1 MADYTFL
8 EYTYNPDCNLTT
20 DEIIHRRLQSLGFTC
35 KAMHDSNLHGLWTQ
49 RQIIMCVRKADVL
62 IPGLSGVGFNFS
74 QSELDSR
81 CLGINF
87 DHETDMYVG
96 SDSQGLRILGM
107 PDEISLDEYNYTKPE
122 DVDDVKQNGM
132 ENVTGLIYNTHSD
145 IQEEWKEIGFK
156 FHNSERNSIV
166 SANNRLS
173 VMLKNSIHQQKIPTM
188 VVDTHDVFDS
198 TVNLLCAGI
207 DALKVPMEEDLNFGD
222 ELNFKIRAYNCVA
235 IGNGNSYSIE
245 KYVPNALPGLNIIVR
260 MRKQYMNLAEY
271 TLDRFY
277 ANDI

>member
-8 EYTYNPDCNLTT
+8 EYTYNPDCDTT
-20 DEIIHRRLQSLGFTC
+20 TADIMHQRLKSLGFSC
-35 KAMHDSNLHGLWTQ
+35 KAMHDSNLHELWTQ
-49 RQIIMCVRKADVL
+49 RQIILCVRKSDVL
-62 IPGLSGVGFNFS
+62 LPGLSGVGFNFT

-87 DHETDMYVG
+87 DPHTDMYVG

-107 PDEISLDEYNYTKPE
+107 PDEISLDEYNYTKPDNVE
-122 DVDDVKQNGM
+122 DIKQNGM
-132 ENVTGLIYNTHSD
+132 ENVTGLVYNTHSD
-145 IQEEWKEIGFK
+145 IQEEWREMGFK
-156 FHNSERNSIV
+156 FNNSERNSII
-166 SANNRLS
+166 SSNNRLG
-173 VMLKNSIHQQKIPTM
+173 VMFKNSIHEQRIPTI
-188 VVDTHDVFDS
+188 VVDTHDVFDT

-207 DALKVPMEEDLNFGD
+207 DTLKVPVEEDLNFGQ

-245 KYVPNALPGLNIIVR
+245 KYVPAALPGLNIIVR
-260 MRKQYMNLAEY
+260 MRKRYMNLPEY
-271 TLDRFY
+271 SLDRFY